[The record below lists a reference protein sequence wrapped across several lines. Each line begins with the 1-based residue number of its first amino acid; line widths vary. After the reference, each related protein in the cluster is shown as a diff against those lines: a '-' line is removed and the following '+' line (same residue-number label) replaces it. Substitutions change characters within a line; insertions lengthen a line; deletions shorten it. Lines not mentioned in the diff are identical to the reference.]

1 MHEFLKGISELAWKT
16 NYSFCNLF
24 YMLINN
30 NNNKYYIKNLDNR
43 NENDGNNNKGDND
56 VPNTLSD
63 RINLMKTVI
72 MILLSVM
79 IM

>member
-1 MHEFLKGISELAWKT
+1 
-16 NYSFCNLF
+16 
-24 YMLINN
+24 MLINN